1 MCRWLAYAGPPIFL
15 DSLLLRPENSLARQ
29 SLSALESVHVVNAD
43 GFGIGWYGEREQPG
57 LYKDILPAWNDVNLL
72 NISEQVKSHLFFGHV
87 RATTGTSVNRTNCHP
102 FRHGKW
108 LFMHNGAI
116 GGFEKVRRTLTFAV
130 APELFSGI
138 QGTTDS
144 EIFFHLL
151 LTYGLE
157 DDPEQA
163 IRKAIQT
170 IEAAQADAGVTDPF
184 YMTIAVTDGQSIWA
198 MRHASSGHVPT
209 LYVGMGA
216 KPHDLTDTVTVAT
229 GTAIIILSEPLDDDL
244 TQWTAIEPDHLVV
257 AGDGAISVTPFS
269 ICPPPDG
276 AP

>member
-1 MCRWLAYAGPPIFL
+1 MCRWLAYAGPPIYL
-15 DSLLLRPENSLARQ
+15 DTLLLRPENSLARQ
-29 SLSALESVHVVNAD
+29 SLSASQSAHVVNAD
-43 GFGIGWYGEREQPG
+43 GFGIGWYGEKDRPG

-108 LFMHNGAI
+108 LFMHNGEI
-116 GGFEKVRRTLTFAV
+116 GGWSKVRRALAMAV
-130 APELFSGI
+130 SPELFPNI

-151 LTYGLE
+151 LTFGLDE
-157 DDPEQA
+157 DPEAA
-163 IRKAIQT
+163 IRQAIQT
-170 IEAAQADAGVTDPF
+170 IEKAQKDAGVTDPF
-184 YMTIAVTDGQSIWA
+184 NMTIALTDGQTIWA
-198 MRHASSGHVPT
+198 LRHASSGRVPT

-216 KPHDLTDTVTVAT
+216 NPHDAADEVTVAT

-244 TQWTAIEPDHLVV
+244 KQWTAIEPDHLVI
-257 AGDGAISVTPFS
+257 AGDGGLVVSPF
-269 ICPPPDG
+269 
-276 AP
+276 AL